1 MDYFAYKDN
10 KLFCEEVDLKSICD
24 KVGTPAYV
32 YSKKTLERH
41 ANAYL
46 KSFSSTNNLICFSV
60 KSLSNLSVLNVLKK
74 IGCGFDIVSGGELHR
89 VLAIKADPNKIIFSG
104 VGKSEEEIAYGIRN
118 RILSFN
124 IESGSELKRIE
135 SVASKLNINASISI
149 RFNPEVDSG
158 GHDYITTGRKGDK
171 FGISSL
177 KEVMQIAEY
186 ANKSKNINLVG
197 LACHIGSQILNLESY
212 KAAAEKTVELAD
224 KINALGVEL
233 KFLDMGGG
241 LGVPYNGETPP
252 NPADLV
258 KTIEGVMSNRRENI
272 VLEPGRTISANAG
285 TLLTSVE
292 YIKDDFLIVDSAM
305 NDLLRP
311 SLYGAEH
318 DVWNINNNQNT
329 SAKNW
334 NIVGPICESSD
345 FIRKNIALSADEGDV
360 LAIKT
365 AGAYGFVMSSNY
377 NSRRRCAEVLVD
389 GSKFEVVKRRESYAD
404 LLNLE
409 EVPND

>member
-104 VGKSEEEIAYGIRN
+104 VGKSEEEIEYGIRN

-186 ANKSKNINLVG
+186 ANKSKHINLVG

-258 KTIEGVMSNRRENI
+258 KTIEGVMSNRKENI

-334 NIVGPICESSD
+334 NVVGPICESSD

-360 LAIKT
+360 LAVKT

>member
-24 KVGTPAYV
+24 KVGTPVYV

-104 VGKSEEEIAYGIRN
+104 VGKSEEEIEYGIRN

-258 KTIEGVMSNRRENI
+258 KTIEGVMSNRKENI

-334 NIVGPICESSD
+334 SVVGPICESSD

-360 LAIKT
+360 LAVKT

>member
-24 KVGTPAYV
+24 EVGTPAYV

-104 VGKSEEEIAYGIRN
+104 VGKSEEEIEYGIRN

-334 NIVGPICESSD
+334 NVVGPICESSD

-360 LAIKT
+360 LAVKT

>member
-24 KVGTPAYV
+24 EVGTPAYV

-104 VGKSEEEIAYGIRN
+104 VGKSEEEIEYGIRS

-233 KFLDMGGG
+233 RFLDMGGG

-258 KTIEGVMSNRRENI
+258 KTIEGVMSNRKENI

-292 YIKDDFLIVDSAM
+292 YIKDNFLIVDSAM

-334 NIVGPICESSD
+334 NVVGPICESSD

-360 LAIKT
+360 LAVKT

>member
-24 KVGTPAYV
+24 EVGTPAYV

-104 VGKSEEEIAYGIRN
+104 VGKSEEEIEYGIRN

-258 KTIEGVMSNRRENI
+258 KTIEGVMSNRKENI

-334 NIVGPICESSD
+334 NVVGPICESSD

-360 LAIKT
+360 LAVKT

-377 NSRRRCAEVLVD
+377 NSRRKCAEVLVD

>member
-104 VGKSEEEIAYGIRN
+104 VGKSEEEIEYGIRN

-305 NDLLRP
+305 NDLLRT

-334 NIVGPICESSD
+334 NVVGPICESSD

-360 LAIKT
+360 LAVKT

>member
-1 MDYFAYKDN
+1 
-10 KLFCEEVDLKSICD
+10 
-24 KVGTPAYV
+24 
-32 YSKKTLERH
+32 
-41 ANAYL
+41 
-46 KSFSSTNNLICFSV
+46 
-60 KSLSNLSVLNVLKK
+60 
-74 IGCGFDIVSGGELHR
+74 
-89 VLAIKADPNKIIFSG
+89 
-104 VGKSEEEIAYGIRN
+104 
-118 RILSFN
+118 
-124 IESGSELKRIE
+124 
-135 SVASKLNINASISI
+135 
-149 RFNPEVDSG
+149 
-158 GHDYITTGRKGDK
+158 
-171 FGISSL
+171 
-177 KEVMQIAEY
+177 
-186 ANKSKNINLVG
+186 
-197 LACHIGSQILNLESY
+197 
-212 KAAAEKTVELAD
+212 
-224 KINALGVEL
+224 
-233 KFLDMGGG
+233 MGGG

-334 NIVGPICESSD
+334 NVVGPICESSD

-360 LAIKT
+360 LAVKT

>member
-104 VGKSEEEIAYGIRN
+104 VGKSEEEIEYGIRN

-158 GHDYITTGRKGDK
+158 GHD
-171 FGISSL
+171 
-177 KEVMQIAEY
+177 
-186 ANKSKNINLVG
+186 
-197 LACHIGSQILNLESY
+197 
-212 KAAAEKTVELAD
+212 
-224 KINALGVEL
+224 
-233 KFLDMGGG
+233 
-241 LGVPYNGETPP
+241 
-252 NPADLV
+252 
-258 KTIEGVMSNRRENI
+258 
-272 VLEPGRTISANAG
+272 
-285 TLLTSVE
+285 
-292 YIKDDFLIVDSAM
+292 
-305 NDLLRP
+305 
-311 SLYGAEH
+311 
-318 DVWNINNNQNT
+318 
-329 SAKNW
+329 
-334 NIVGPICESSD
+334 
-345 FIRKNIALSADEGDV
+345 
-360 LAIKT
+360 
-365 AGAYGFVMSSNY
+365 
-377 NSRRRCAEVLVD
+377 
-389 GSKFEVVKRRESYAD
+389 
-404 LLNLE
+404 
-409 EVPND
+409 

>member
-24 KVGTPAYV
+24 KVGTPVYV

-104 VGKSEEEIAYGIRN
+104 VGKSEEEIEYGIRN

-258 KTIEGVMSNRRENI
+258 KTIEGVMSNRKENI

-334 NIVGPICESSD
+334 NVVGPICESSD

-360 LAIKT
+360 LAVKT

>member
-10 KLFCEEVDLKSICD
+10 KLFCEEVDLKGICD

-104 VGKSEEEIAYGIRN
+104 VGKSEEEIEYGIRN

-177 KEVMQIAEY
+177 KEVMKIAEY

-258 KTIEGVMSNRRENI
+258 KTIEGVMSNRKENI

-334 NIVGPICESSD
+334 NVVGPICESSD

-360 LAIKT
+360 LAVKT

>member
-104 VGKSEEEIAYGIRN
+104 VGKSEEEIEYGIRN

-334 NIVGPICESSD
+334 NVVGPICESSD

-360 LAIKT
+360 LAVKT

>member
-89 VLAIKADPNKIIFSG
+89 VLAIKDDPNKIIFSV
-104 VGKSEEEIAYGIRN
+104 VGKSEEEIEYGIRN

-258 KTIEGVMSNRRENI
+258 KTIEGVMSNRKENI

-334 NIVGPICESSD
+334 NVVGPICESSD

-360 LAIKT
+360 LAVKT

>member
-104 VGKSEEEIAYGIRN
+104 VGKSEEEIEYGIRN

-258 KTIEGVMSNRRENI
+258 KTIEGVMSNRKENI

-334 NIVGPICESSD
+334 NVVGPICESSD
-345 FIRKNIALSADEGDV
+345 FIRKNIALSAGEGDV
-360 LAIKT
+360 LAVKT

>member
-24 KVGTPAYV
+24 EVGTPAYV

-89 VLAIKADPNKIIFSG
+89 VLAIKAEPNKISFSG
-104 VGKSEEEIAYGIRN
+104 VGKSEEEIEYGIRN

-258 KTIEGVMSNRRENI
+258 KTIEGVMSNRKENI

-334 NIVGPICESSD
+334 NVVGPICESSD

-360 LAIKT
+360 LAVKT

>member
-104 VGKSEEEIAYGIRN
+104 VGKSEEEIEYGIRN

-186 ANKSKNINLVG
+186 TNKSKNINLVG

-258 KTIEGVMSNRRENI
+258 KTIEGVMSNRKENI

-334 NIVGPICESSD
+334 NVVGPICESSD

-360 LAIKT
+360 LAVKT

>member
-46 KSFSSTNNLICFSV
+46 KSFSSANNLICFSV

-89 VLAIKADPNKIIFSG
+89 VLTIKADPNKIIFSG
-104 VGKSEEEIAYGIRN
+104 VGKSEEEIEYGIRN

-135 SVASKLNINASISI
+135 SVANKLNINASISI

-186 ANKSKNINLVG
+186 ANKSKSINLVG

-212 KAAAEKTVELAD
+212 KTAAEKTVELAD

-258 KTIEGVMSNRRENI
+258 RAIEDVMGNRRENI

-292 YIKDDFLIVDSAM
+292 YIKDNFLIVDSAM

-318 DVWNINNNQNT
+318 DVWNINNSQKT
-329 SAKNW
+329 STNNW

-345 FIRKNIALSADEGDV
+345 FIRKNIALSAKEGDI
-360 LAIKT
+360 LAVKT

-389 GSKFEVVKRRESYAD
+389 GSEFEVVKRRESYAD

>member
-1 MDYFAYKDN
+1 MDYFEYKN
-10 KLFCEEVDLKSICD
+10 NELFCEEVNLKEIS
-24 KVGTPAYV
+24 KNVGTPAYI

-46 KSFSSTNNLICFSV
+46 RSFSSTKGLVCFSV
-60 KSLSNLSVLNVLKK
+60 KSLSNLSALNVLKN

-89 VLAIKADPNKIIFSG
+89 VLKIKADPNKIIFSG
-104 VGKSEEEIAYGIRN
+104 VGKSEEEIEYGIRN
-118 RILSFN
+118 KILSFN
-124 IESGSELKRIE
+124 IESGSELLRIE
-135 SVASKLNINASISI
+135 KIASMLKVSASISI

-177 KEVMQIAEY
+177 EEVMQIADY
-186 ANKSKNINLVG
+186 AKRSKHINMVG
-197 LACHIGSQILNLESY
+197 IACHIGSQILNLESY
-212 KAAAEKTVELAD
+212 KAAAKKTVELAER
-224 KINALGVEL
+224 INAIGIEL

-252 NPADLV
+252 DPSDLV
-258 KTIEGVMSNRRENI
+258 KALESAMSDRKEKI

-285 TLLTSVE
+285 VLLTSIE
-292 YIKDDFLIVDSAM
+292 YIKDDFLIVDAAM

-318 DVWNINNNQNT
+318 DVWNINNAQSAN
-329 SAKNW
+329 AKNW

-345 FIRKNIALSADEGDV
+345 FIRKNITLSAKESDV
-360 LAIKT
+360 LAVKT

-377 NSRRRCAEVLVD
+377 NSRPRCAEVLVD
-389 GSKFEVVKRRESYAD
+389 GGGFKIIKKRESYSD

>member
-24 KVGTPAYV
+24 EVGTPAYV

-104 VGKSEEEIAYGIRN
+104 VGKSEEEIEYGIRN

-258 KTIEGVMSNRRENI
+258 KTIEGVMSNRKENI

-334 NIVGPICESSD
+334 NVVGPICESSD

-360 LAIKT
+360 LAVKT

>member
-104 VGKSEEEIAYGIRN
+104 VGKSEEEIEYGIRN

-197 LACHIGSQILNLESY
+197 LAGHIGSQILNLESY

-334 NIVGPICESSD
+334 NVVGPICESSD

-360 LAIKT
+360 LAVKT

>member
-104 VGKSEEEIAYGIRN
+104 VGKSEEEIEYGIRN

-334 NIVGPICESSD
+334 NVVGPICESSD

-360 LAIKT
+360 LAVKT

-409 EVPND
+409 EMPND

>member
-104 VGKSEEEIAYGIRN
+104 VGKSEEEIEYGIRN

-334 NIVGPICESSD
+334 NVVGPICESSD

>member
-104 VGKSEEEIAYGIRN
+104 VGKSEEEIEYGIRN

-258 KTIEGVMSNRRENI
+258 KTIEGVMSNRKENI

-292 YIKDDFLIVDSAM
+292 YIKDDFLIVDTAM

-334 NIVGPICESSD
+334 NVVGPICESSD

>member
-104 VGKSEEEIAYGIRN
+104 VGKSEEEIEYGIRN

-258 KTIEGVMSNRRENI
+258 KTIEGVMSNRKENI

-334 NIVGPICESSD
+334 NVVGPICESSD

>member
-104 VGKSEEEIAYGIRN
+104 VGKSEEEIEYGIRN

-252 NPADLV
+252 NPSDLV

-334 NIVGPICESSD
+334 NVVGPICESSD

-360 LAIKT
+360 LAVKT